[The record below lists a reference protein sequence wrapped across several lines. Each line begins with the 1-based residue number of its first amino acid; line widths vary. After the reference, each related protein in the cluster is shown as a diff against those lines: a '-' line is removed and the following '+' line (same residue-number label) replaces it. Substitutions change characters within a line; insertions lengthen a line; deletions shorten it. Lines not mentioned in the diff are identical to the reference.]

1 MTSERFASVHQL
13 VNYIYDLNFKGS
25 GSSALALARLLL
37 PSPVGSTVVTT
48 CYNFS
53 MVVNPLED
61 NFVERSIY
69 YTGTYEKGTLFVM
82 QHLLKPGDKVVDAG
96 AHIGLMSLFAAR
108 IVGKQ
113 GAVFAFEPVPTTHQ
127 LLLQNIALNGFSQI
141 YPYKEALGETQHLG
155 QMSNNQTNNRGTF
168 GLITESEKESEVVEV
183 LVKSLDTYTEIG
195 EIQLLKADVEGH
207 ELQLLKGA
215 RSKLSTLNP
224 PALILECG
232 HLSTS
237 DQHDLFDFIKGVN
250 EYRIFKLKGTK
261 RKISP
266 LLEVQSSSDLP
277 EEDNIFCLTTKH
289 LSGIPNTVLT

>member
-1 MTSERFASVHQL
+1 
-13 VNYIYDLNFKGS
+13 
-25 GSSALALARLLL
+25 
-37 PSPVGSTVVTT
+37 
-48 CYNFS
+48 

-82 QHLLKPGDKVVDAG
+82 QHLLKPDDKVVDAG

-113 GAVFAFEPVPTTHQ
+113 GAVFAFEPVPSTHQ

-141 YPYKEALGETQHLG
+141 YPYKEALGETQHHG
-155 QMSNNQTNNRGTF
+155 RMANNQINNRGTY
-168 GLITESEKESEVVEV
+168 GLIPESKQKSGLEV
-183 LVKSLDTYTEIG
+183 LVKPLVTYTEIG

-207 ELQLLKGA
+207 ELQVLKGA

-289 LSGIPNTVLT
+289 LSGLPNTVLA

>member
-37 PSPVGSTVVTT
+37 PSPVGSTVVPT
-48 CYNFS
+48 CYSFS

-82 QHLLKPGDKVVDAG
+82 QHLLKPGDVVVDAG
-96 AHIGLMSLFAAR
+96 AHIGLMSLFAAG

-113 GAVFAFEPVPTTHQ
+113 GAVFAFEPVPSTHQ
-127 LLLQNIALNGFSQI
+127 LLLHNIALNGFSQI
-141 YPYKEALGETQHLG
+141 YPYKEALGETQHHG
-155 QMSNNQTNNRGTF
+155 QMANNQINNRGTY
-168 GLITESEKESEVVEV
+168 GLITESEQKSGLEV
-183 LVKSLDTYTEIG
+183 LVKPLDSYIDIG
-195 EIQLLKADVEGH
+195 EVQLLKADVEGH
-207 ELQLLKGA
+207 ELQVLKGA
-215 RSKLSTLNP
+215 KSKLSTQNP

-232 HLSTS
+232 HLSAS
-237 DQHDLFDFIKGVN
+237 DQQDLFNFIKGVN
-250 EYRIFKLKGTK
+250 EYRIFKLKGVK

-266 LLEVQSSSDLP
+266 LVEVKSSSDLP
-277 EEDNIFCLTTKH
+277 EEDNIFCLTPKH
-289 LSGIPNTVLT
+289 LSGLPNTVLA

>member
-13 VNYIYDLNFKGS
+13 VNCIYDLNFKGS
-25 GSSALALARLLL
+25 GSAAVALSRLLL
-37 PSPVGSTVVTT
+37 PSPVGSTVVPT

-82 QHLLKPGDKVVDAG
+82 QHLLKPGDRVVDAG
-96 AHIGLMSLFAAR
+96 AHIGLMSLLAAG

-113 GAVFAFEPVPTTHQ
+113 GTVFSFEPIPSTHQ
-127 LLLQNIALNGFSQI
+127 LLQQNITLNGFSQI
-141 YPYKEALGETQHLG
+141 CAYKEALGETLHHG
-155 QMSNNQTNNRGTF
+155 RMANNQTNNRGTF
-168 GLITESEKESEVVEV
+168 GLIPESEQKSEVAEV
-183 LVKSLDTYTEIG
+183 LVKPLDTYTEIG
-195 EIQLLKADVEGH
+195 EVQLLKADVEGH
-207 ELQLLKGA
+207 ELQVLKGA
-215 RSKLSTLNP
+215 RNKLSSLNP

-232 HLSTS
+232 HLSAS
-237 DQHDLFDFIKGVN
+237 AQQDLFDFIKGVN

-266 LLEVQSSSDLP
+266 LVEVQSSWDLP
-277 EEDNIFCLTTKH
+277 EEDNIFCLTQKH
-289 LSGIPNTVLT
+289 LSGLPDTFLS